1 MELVVG
7 IGFASVVGWAGEYG
21 LARAFK
27 RALAPEYMKVPGL
40 FALLLGVFAVSDAV
54 LHESGL
60 LAVTIMGIV
69 IANSNLP
76 SYDELR

>member
-27 RALAPEYMKVPGL
+27 WALAPEYIKRAIGRDDH
-40 FALLLGVFAVSDAV
+40 GHRDC
-54 LHESGL
+54 
-60 LAVTIMGIV
+60 
-69 IANSNLP
+69 
-76 SYDELR
+76 EL